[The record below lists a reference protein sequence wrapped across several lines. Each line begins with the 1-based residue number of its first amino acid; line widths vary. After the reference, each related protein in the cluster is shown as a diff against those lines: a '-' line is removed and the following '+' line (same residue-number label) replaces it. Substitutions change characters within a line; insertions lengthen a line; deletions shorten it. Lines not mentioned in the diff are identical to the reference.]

1 MCSGCPELTVA
12 QRDALALDGALV
24 PVARGLGLLELATG
38 IALDRLFRGDLL
50 AQLGCSREADYAR
63 ERLGVPPSTMFQWVR
78 LAREL
83 KHRPLLRAAVSAGTL
98 STRKALA
105 VLPLA
110 VGDYEAA
117 WTEAAMRIS
126 LREIESAV
134 KAAGKE
140 DPEER
145 FECESIVLPMT
156 EGQQARLD
164 AALALAKKQIGPEA
178 RRWQCLE
185 AICQEWFSEHAEWD
199 GEASGHQGRD
209 AAGKGRARPPD
220 PRQAKLLER
229 QLAAIGEAIDLVREI
244 GEEPADGDAVGLHAR
259 VLRLLAAR
267 RRHDET
273 FGILALRARESW
285 VHAALGYRSF
295 GEYCEERL
303 GMRAATVRQRIWLE
317 RKMQDMPSLREALKS
332 GKLTYSKALAVAR
345 HATPLDIDDRIARAA
360 ATTCQQTEKEGE
372 AEEDR
377 KNRGAGVRNLW
388 APKDAAETVHEA
400 IASAQAWSLGEK
412 GLEIDES
419 EALAV
424 VADHF
429 VEVAEAH
436 RPPGRDRIDPR
447 RREVLMRKAGLCAV
461 PGCSRA
467 ACHLHHLVYRS
478 RGGTDDPTNLVGLC
492 AVHHLHGVHLG
503 YLEVTGRAGERLHW
517 KLGTGEA
524 VPLEEWVTEGD
535 DNVRRAGAAARAS
548 PGGDASVT
556 DVESD
561 GASFVSEGA
570 AVYCATNVESGGA
583 HVTHEERKEV
593 AKAA

>member
-12 QRDALALDGALV
+12 QKNALALDEALV

-50 AQLGCSREADYAR
+50 AQLGPAREADYAR
-63 ERLGVPPSTMFQWVR
+63 ERLGVPPSTMFQWLR

-83 KHRPLLRAAVSAGTL
+83 KHRPLLRAAVSAGRV

-110 VGDYEAA
+110 VGDFEAA
-117 WTEAAMRIS
+117 WTEAAMRIT

-164 AALALAKKQIGPEA
+164 AALALAKRQIGPEA
-178 RRWQCLE
+178 RRWQCVE

-199 GEASGHQGRD
+199 GDS
-209 AAGKGRARPPD
+209 GKGPAPPPPD
-220 PRQAKLLER
+220 PRQAKLLEK
-229 QLAAIGEAIDLVREI
+229 QLAAIGEAIDLVKEI

-273 FGILALRARESW
+273 FGILALRAREAR

-317 RKMQDMPSLREALKS
+317 RRMQDLPSLREALKS

-345 HATPLDIDDRIARAA
+345 HATPFDIDDRIARAA
-360 ATTCQQTEKEGE
+360 STTCQQTEKEGE
-372 AEEDR
+372 EEQDR
-377 KNRGAGVRNLW
+377 KNRGAGVRELW
-388 APKDAAETVHEA
+388 APKDAAETVREA

-412 GLEIDES
+412 GVEIDES

-424 VADHF
+424 IADHF
-429 VEVAEAH
+429 VEVFWAHMLPAE
-436 RPPGRDRIDPR
+436 RDHIDR
-447 RREVLMRKAGLCAV
+447 RRHTVLMRKAGLCAV

-467 ACHLHHLVYRS
+467 ACQLHHIVYRS

-524 VPLEEWVTEGD
+524 VPLEEWVTFGD
-535 DNVRRAGAAARAS
+535 DDVRRAGASARAS
-548 PGGDASVT
+548 PGGGAGAT

-561 GASFVSEGA
+561 GASFVSERL
-570 AVYCATNVESGGA
+570 AVYGATKVESGGA
-583 HVTHEERKEV
+583 HITDDERKEV
-593 AKAA
+593 AEAA